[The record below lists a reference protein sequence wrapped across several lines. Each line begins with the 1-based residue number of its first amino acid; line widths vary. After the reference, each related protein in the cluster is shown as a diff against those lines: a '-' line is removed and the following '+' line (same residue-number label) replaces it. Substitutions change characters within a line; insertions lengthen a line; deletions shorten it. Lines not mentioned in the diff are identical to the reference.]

1 MCRQPFRQMPEFR
14 SRRWS
19 EYVSYPESEMRT
31 RAADFADDLE
41 RRRSI
46 RHFDA
51 RPVPVEVIRDCLR
64 AACSAPSGANKQPWH
79 FVVVGDGAVKREI
92 RIAAEA
98 EERAFYTK
106 RAPRAWLDDLAAL
119 GTDALKPFLED
130 APHLIVIFAERFE
143 EDADGMKHKN
153 YYVPESVGI
162 ATGMLL
168 SALHHAGLAT
178 LTHTP
183 SPMGFLRDILERPRN
198 ERAYLIV
205 VAGYPAADV
214 EVPDIQR
221 KGLDQSVT
229 WLEPDGSLTE

>member
-1 MCRQPFRQMPEFR
+1 MSEQEAAKPFR

-19 EYVSYPESEMRT
+19 EYEAYSETEMRA
-31 RAADFADDLE
+31 RAAAFADDLQ

-46 RHFDA
+46 RHFDV
-51 RPVPVEVIRDCLR
+51 RSVPVEVIRDCLR

-79 FVVVGDGAVKREI
+79 FVVVGDAAIKREI
-92 RIAAEA
+92 RLAAEA
-98 EERAFYTK
+98 EEQAFYAK
-106 RAPRAWLDDLAAL
+106 RAPPAWLDDLAAL
-119 GTDALKPFLED
+119 GTDERKPFLED
-130 APHLIVIFAERFE
+130 APYLIVIFAERFE
-143 EDADGMKHKN
+143 EDADGAKHKN

-168 SALHHAGLAT
+168 SALHYAGLAT

-205 VAGYPAADV
+205 VAGYPVPAV
-214 EVPDIQR
+214 EVPDIHR
-221 KGLDQSVT
+221 KELEQSVT
-229 WLEPDGSLTE
+229 WLGPTLLDE